1 MITGIHLSSSEMIL
15 TRDEGKKNTFPPFV
29 KNQKVR
35 ATVLKLMPQG
45 KAQLL
50 INGQK
55 VVAKTS
61 MLLKPGEEVQLKV
74 LAQKDAVILKLI
86 APVQKMTRQQISS
99 LVRFFSKTD
108 PLTDITGITRPTVKA
123 LLYDMALKS
132 GEPEER
138 FVPKLIDKSGLLWEK
153 KMAQTLLGKTF
164 ASDIN
169 AQLDNLFKQD
179 MKGQLLKELSMADA
193 GKFEAVKSA
202 AAFSETLENFQ
213 LLNHHSSDTGRLLL
227 PFPIFSASVFRFGQ
241 LFIDTGGKTNKQNKT
256 ADNLIRISFLL
267 DMTRLGPLRADFS
280 ILKNEITGRFLFK
293 DEASCAYVRSMLPD
307 LETRLAAVD
316 YHVRQIKCAM
326 AKQEDIQQTCFIEAL
341 VNAHDD
347 SILNIVI

>member
-15 TRDEGKKNTFPPFV
+15 TRDEGKKPPLPLFV

-35 ATVLKLMPQG
+35 ATVLKMMPPG
-45 KAQLL
+45 NAQLL

-74 LAQKDAVILKLI
+74 LAQKDAVVLKLI

-99 LVRFFSKTD
+99 LVRFISKND
-108 PLTDITGITRPTVKA
+108 PLSDVTGIKQSVVKD

-138 FVPKLIDKSGLLWEK
+138 FLPKLMDKSGLLWEK
-153 KMAQTLLGKTF
+153 KVAQTLLGKTS

-169 AQLDNLFKQD
+169 VQLDRMFKQD
-179 MKGQLLKELSMADA
+179 MKGHILKELLMADA
-193 GKFEAVKSA
+193 GKFETMKSA
-202 AAFSETLENFQ
+202 VGFSETLENFQ
-213 LLNHHSSDTGRLLL
+213 LLNHHSSDTGRWLL
-227 PFPIFSASVFRFGQ
+227 PFPIFNESVFRFGQ
-241 LFIDTGGKTNKQNKT
+241 LFIDTGRKRKKQNKT
-256 ADNLIRISFLL
+256 VDTLIRISFLL
-267 DMTRLGPLRADFS
+267 DMTRLGPLRGDFS

-293 DEASCAYVRSMLPD
+293 DEVSCAYVRSMIPD
-307 LETRLAAVD
+307 LETRLATVD
-316 YHVRQIKCAM
+316 YQVRKIECVM
-326 AKQEDIQQTCFIEAL
+326 AKAEDIQQTCFIEAL
-341 VNAHDD
+341 VNDHDD
-347 SILNIVI
+347 SIFNIVI